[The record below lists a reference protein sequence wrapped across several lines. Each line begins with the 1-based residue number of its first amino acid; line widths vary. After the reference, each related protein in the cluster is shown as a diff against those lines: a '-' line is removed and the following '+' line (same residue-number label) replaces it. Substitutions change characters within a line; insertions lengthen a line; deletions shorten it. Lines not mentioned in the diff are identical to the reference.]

1 MRRILDDAPETSFIG
16 LNGSPRAPARACTAA
31 VLRAQCALMGPK
43 PGQIRCPTCHRSTLP
58 AAYCTHCGSPI
69 PESARA
75 QPRGLNRDELQ
86 ERIRARRSGPMP
98 FRRGSAGDEG
108 YEAPPFAER
117 YEPEPEDERIR
128 RRRAAAAAGG
138 VAGADAMRRV
148 DNTAP
153 GFDAEAEAARRRAE
167 EEAAAAAAQRDAES
181 AWARPAES
189 EPGPFR
195 RGQAVDEP
203 QQAAP
208 AAPVSGAYEQPAD
221 QRAGEIPWPDE
232 SRATAPPVDARPPAV
247 AAQPTAAQPEPEVV
261 DRFDDDAYETPDPR
275 YYYETEERNNGIGI
289 GAVLGI
295 AALGVLALFV
305 GIMLAGVFGGDD
317 GVGQEVASPSQ
328 STAATDEA
336 SAAPTASLAP
346 SATAT
351 PAASASPSGGEF
363 TFPDGFTAEAQPC
376 ANPPNSADCGSSGAR
391 NNGNVWIVVSFR
403 NGTASDVVSA
413 TVEQADG
420 TQVPGGGSIALAD
433 INCGDSCNGYT
444 YFQFQNLE
452 DGTYTVHVTRNGE
465 AAGETGFTVER

>member
-16 LNGSPRAPARACTAA
+16 RNGSPRAPARACTAA

-181 AWARPAES
+181 GWARPAES

-195 RGQAVDEP
+195 RGQEVREGDRP
-203 QQAAP
+203 AP
-208 AAPVSGAYEQPAD
+208 LSGADEARPEQR
-221 QRAGEIPWPDE
+221 RAEIAWPDE
-232 SRATAPPVDARPPAV
+232 SRGAASPAAAPQGAVPPPA
-247 AAQPTAAQPEPEVV
+247 APQSEPEVV
-261 DRFDDDAYETPDPR
+261 DHFDDDAYETPDPR
-275 YYYETEERNNGIGI
+275 YYYETEERREGIGI

-317 GVGQEVASPSQ
+317 GVGQGVSSPSQ
-328 STAATDEA
+328 SVAATDVPSEV
-336 SAAPTASLAP
+336 PTASVAP

>member
-1 MRRILDDAPETSFIG
+1 
-16 LNGSPRAPARACTAA
+16 
-31 VLRAQCALMGPK
+31 
-43 PGQIRCPTCHRSTLP
+43 
-58 AAYCTHCGSPI
+58 
-69 PESARA
+69 
-75 QPRGLNRDELQ
+75 
-86 ERIRARRSGPMP
+86 MP

-108 YEAPPFAER
+108 YAAPPHAER

-128 RRRAAAAAGG
+128 RRRAAAAGA
-138 VAGADAMRRV
+138 AGAAAAMPADAGRRV

-153 GFDAEAEAARRRAE
+153 NFDAEAEAARRRAE
-167 EEAAAAAAQRDAES
+167 EEAAAAARDERDGR
-181 AWARPAES
+181 WARPTDDAS
-189 EPGPFR
+189 GPFR
-195 RGQAVDEP
+195 RGREVAEP
-203 QQAAP
+203 EPEPGVASVSTAP
-208 AAPVSGAYEQPAD
+208 PAEE
-221 QRAGEIPWPDE
+221 REAIPWPDE
-232 SRATAPPVDARPPAV
+232 SRAEPPA
-247 AAQPTAAQPEPEVV
+247 QPVRREPVVEPGPEVI

-275 YYYETEERNNGIGI
+275 YYYETEERNDGIGV

-305 GIMLAGVFGGDD
+305 GIMLAGVFGDRG
-317 GVGQEVASPSQ
+317 GVGEAGSSASASATESDAASEVPSQ
-328 STAATDEA
+328 TAA
-336 SAAPTASLAP
+336 PSL
-346 SATAT
+346 TAT
-351 PAASASPSGGEF
+351 PEPSASASGDQF
-363 TFPDGFTAEAQPC
+363 TFPDGFVAEAQPC

-465 AAGETGFTVER
+465 PAGETGFTVER

>member
-1 MRRILDDAPETSFIG
+1 
-16 LNGSPRAPARACTAA
+16 
-31 VLRAQCALMGPK
+31 MGPK

-75 QPRGLNRDELQ
+75 RPRGLDRDELQ
-86 ERIRARRSGPMP
+86 DRIRARRSGPMP
-98 FRRGSAGDEG
+98 FRRGSTGDEG
-108 YEAPPFAER
+108 YAAPPHAER
-117 YEPEPEDERIR
+117 YEPEPEDERVR
-128 RRRAAAAAGG
+128 RRRAAAGGAAGAA
-138 VAGADAMRRV
+138 AGMAAADPGRRV

-153 GFDAEAEAARRRAE
+153 NFDAEADAARRRAE
-167 EEAAAAAAQRDAES
+167 EQAAAAARQES
-181 AWARPAES
+181 SSPWSRPAQDQG
-189 EPGPFR
+189 GPFR
-195 RGQAVDEP
+195 RGREVVEPESAAASASAPAVEEHDEP
-203 QQAAP
+203 
-208 AAPVSGAYEQPAD
+208 
-221 QRAGEIPWPDE
+221 PWPDE
-232 SRATAPPVDARPPAV
+232 SRPEAPARP
-247 AAQPTAAQPEPEVV
+247 AQPEPVPAASPEVI

-275 YYYETEERNNGIGI
+275 YYYETEEQRSDGIGV

-305 GIMLAGVFGGDD
+305 GIMLAGVLGDR
-317 GVGQEVASPSQ
+317 GVGEADTSPSA
-328 STAATDEA
+328 SATASDEA
-336 SAAPTASLAP
+336 SDAPSQTAAPSL
-346 SATAT
+346 TAT
-351 PAASASPSGGEF
+351 PAPSASASGGEF
-363 TFPDGFTAEAQPC
+363 AFPDGFVAEAQPC

-465 AAGETGFTVER
+465 PAGETGFTVER